1 MGVGVE
7 VGLGVDVGVGSVVG
21 AGIAAAGGVDSPTGP
36 PPQATAGKSNNVS
49 SRPKAANGN
58 TGFSDFTGN
67 SDYNNFRDTLNKS
80 VTWAFIPS

>member
-1 MGVGVE
+1 MGVSVE
-7 VGLGVDVGVGSVVG
+7 VGLGVGVGRGVGVGVD
-21 AGIAAAGGVDSPTGP
+21 IAAARGVDSTPGP
-36 PPQATAGKSNNVS
+36 PPQATAGNSNNVS

-80 VTWAFIPS
+80 VTWAFILS